1 MTKNIKWVGI
11 DCSPETEVKFTP
23 LMNESIVE
31 TPISK
36 PPQKTKENL
45 KDDILT
51 ATLYGLVRKQ
61 YPGEIFLEGTGNKSF
76 TGRKGDKTETLY
88 STSQWHEFEEHAR
101 VILTFLNTNS
111 DQADKTIQK
120 LRKMFQDLGDG
131 NESQGLQ
138 LFDKLNVYI
147 KECGGDNT

>member
-1 MTKNIKWVGI
+1 M
-11 DCSPETEVKFTP
+11 
-23 LMNESIVE
+23 
-31 TPISK
+31 
-36 PPQKTKENL
+36 
-45 KDDILT
+45 
-51 ATLYGLVRKQ
+51 YGLVRKQ
-61 YPGEIFLEGTGNKSF
+61 YPQGIFVEGTGNKSLA
-76 TGRKGDKTETLY
+76 GGEGEGGKGEKVETLY
-88 STSQWHEFEEHAR
+88 STSTWHEFEEHAR

-138 LFDKLNVYI
+138 LFDRLNVYI